1 MTDMELLELL
11 RKDPDNGLKSVVLQ
25 YSAYVMKIAYI
36 KLSGVCT
43 AEDMEEAVSDIFL
56 KFFNAGVKSG
66 FAFESVR
73 GSLSLIAGR
82 HCVDVFRSRVKSE
95 TDIPLDEVIEF
106 VADEG
111 IIKDDTGTRLVMA
124 VKSLGEPDSSIFMRK
139 YFFGQKSKDIA
150 ADLGLK
156 PNTVDKKISRGLK
169 KLKEILMK
177 EGEE

>member
-1 MTDMELLELL
+1 MTDRELLELL
-11 RKDPDNGLKSVVLQ
+11 RKDPDNGLKNVVMQ

-36 KLSGVCT
+36 KLGSICT

-56 KFFNAGVKSG
+56 KFFNTGKKSG
-66 FAFESVR
+66 FAFESIR

-82 HCVDVFRSRVKSE
+82 HCVDVFRSRVKRE
-95 TDIPLDEVIEF
+95 KDIPLDEVIEF
-106 VADEG
+106 VADES
-111 IIKDDTGTRLVMA
+111 IIKEDTNSALAMA
-124 VKSLGEPDSSIFMRK
+124 IKSLGEPDSSIFMRK

-169 KLKEILMK
+169 KLKEILRK
-177 EGEE
+177 EAEE

>member
-1 MTDMELLELL
+1 MTDRDLLELL
-11 RKDPDNGLKSVVLQ
+11 RKDPDKGIKSVVLQ

-36 KLSGVCT
+36 KLNSVCT

-56 KFFNAGVKSG
+56 KFFNTGIKSG

-82 HCVDVFRSRVKSE
+82 HCVDVFRSRVKKE
-95 TDIPLDEVIEF
+95 KDIPLYEVIEF
-106 VADEG
+106 IADES
-111 IIKDDTGTRLVMA
+111 IIKEDTSRTLVMA
-124 VKSLGEPDSSIFMRK
+124 IKSLGEPDSTIFMRK
-139 YFFGQKSKDIA
+139 YFLGQKSKDIA
-150 ADLGLK
+150 ADLDLK